1 MTEGEHTFTKTRRQ
15 RQPSYATIC
24 QWIVDTW
31 AYISVSSVVRAFMK
45 AGIMTEQLINNKE
58 TDLDNDERDTGV
70 LDAEIAQL
78 LKLRH

>member
-1 MTEGEHTFTKTRRQ
+1 
-15 RQPSYATIC
+15 
-24 QWIVDTW
+24 
-31 AYISVSSVVRAFMK
+31 MK

-58 TDLDNDERDTGV
+58 TDLDNDERDRGV